1 MSSAQDQP
9 ASGTGTGAGRGANDT
24 VAGAPV
30 GASGTTTAAPVGKH
44 ASPTGEAERGYV
56 PRQASGYDDRPGLVE
71 SDASAAVIGWTVF
84 AAVMLMISGIGNF
97 LEGIAQIINGSFFTT
112 LPNYTYNL
120 SVHTWGWV
128 HLIAGIVVFLAGA
141 ALLADRTWA
150 RVVGV
155 AFASLSLFMNLV
167 YLPFFPVW
175 SIIVIALDAFVIWA
189 LLTPRNS
196 YGGYRG

>member
-9 ASGTGTGAGRGANDT
+9 ASGTGTGAAAGTSGTAT
-24 VAGAPV
+24 GAPV
-30 GASGTTTAAPVGKH
+30 ATGAPMGKH
-44 ASPTGEAERGYV
+44 ASPTAEAERGYV
-56 PRQASGYDDRPGLVE
+56 PRQASGYDDRPGLAE
-71 SDASAAVIGWTVF
+71 NAPSGAVIGWTVF
-84 AAVMLMISGIGNF
+84 AAVMLMISGIGNV
-97 LEGIAQIINGSFFTT
+97 LEGIAQIVRGSYFVT
-112 LPNYTYNL
+112 LPNYAYNL
-120 SVHTWGWV
+120 SVHSWGWI

-141 ALLADRTWA
+141 ALLADKTWA

-189 LLTPRNS
+189 LLTPRR
-196 YGGYRG
+196 GYA